1 MNGKRALMMQNTFI
15 TKTNNMEKDITLID
29 QKFPEVE
36 YVQGEDL
43 NIENMKE
50 RIVTK
55 AWYDTARF
63 NEITDVAV
71 GIGMGTRTLYFYAKK
86 LKLPRR
92 SGLK

>member
-1 MNGKRALMMQNTFI
+1 MNDNY
-15 TKTNNMEKDITLID
+15 
-29 QKFPEVE
+29 QKFAEVE
-36 YVQGEDL
+36 LKEGEDL
-43 NIENMKE
+43 NIENMKQ

-86 LKLPRR
+86 LKLPKR

>member
-1 MNGKRALMMQNTFI
+1 M
-15 TKTNNMEKDITLID
+15 KDKY
-29 QKFPEVE
+29 QKFAEVE
-36 YVQGEDL
+36 LKEGEDL
-43 NIENMKE
+43 NIENMKQ

-71 GIGMGTRTLYFYAKK
+71 GIGMGTRTLFFYAKK
-86 LKLPRR
+86 LKLPKR

>member
-1 MNGKRALMMQNTFI
+1 MSSY
-15 TKTNNMEKDITLID
+15 
-29 QKFPEVE
+29 QKFAEVE
-36 YVQGEDL
+36 LKEGEDL

>member
-1 MNGKRALMMQNTFI
+1 MKLLKQKPT
-15 TKTNNMEKDITLID
+15 DIKLI
-29 QKFPEVE
+29 E
-36 YVQGEDL
+36 GEDL

-63 NEITDVAV
+63 NEITDIAI
-71 GIGMGTRTLYFYAKK
+71 GIGMGTRTLYFYARK
-86 LKLPRR
+86 LKLPKR

>member
-1 MNGKRALMMQNTFI
+1 MKQ
-15 TKTNNMEKDITLID
+15 KSID
-29 QKFPEVE
+29 VEVIE
-36 YVQGEDL
+36 GEDL

-63 NEITDVAV
+63 NDVTDIAV
-71 GIGMGTRTLYFYAKK
+71 GIGMGTRTLFFYAKK

>member
-1 MNGKRALMMQNTFI
+1 MKLLKQKSI
-15 TKTNNMEKDITLID
+15 DVQLI
-29 QKFPEVE
+29 E
-36 YVQGEDL
+36 GEDL

-50 RIVTK
+50 RIITK

-71 GIGMGTRTLYFYAKK
+71 GIGMGTRTLFFYAKK
-86 LKLPRR
+86 LKLPKR

>member
-1 MNGKRALMMQNTFI
+1 MN
-15 TKTNNMEKDITLID
+15 DY
-29 QKFPEVE
+29 QKFAEVE
-36 YVQGEDL
+36 LKEGEDL

-63 NEITDVAV
+63 NEINDVAV
-71 GIGMGTRTLYFYAKK
+71 GIGMGTRTLYFYARK
-86 LKLPRR
+86 LKLPKR

>member
-1 MNGKRALMMQNTFI
+1 MK
-15 TKTNNMEKDITLID
+15 
-29 QKFPEVE
+29 QKSIEVE
-36 YVQGEDL
+36 LIEGEDL

-71 GIGMGTRTLYFYAKK
+71 GIGMGTRTLYFYARK
-86 LKLPRR
+86 LKLPKR

>member
-1 MNGKRALMMQNTFI
+1 MKQ
-15 TKTNNMEKDITLID
+15 KSID
-29 QKFPEVE
+29 
-36 YVQGEDL
+36 VQVIEGEDL

-50 RIVTK
+50 RIITK

>member
-1 MNGKRALMMQNTFI
+1 MK
-15 TKTNNMEKDITLID
+15 
-29 QKFPEVE
+29 QKYIEVE
-36 YVQGEDL
+36 VIEGEDL
-43 NIENMKE
+43 NIENMKQ

-63 NEITDVAV
+63 NDITDVAV
-71 GIGMGTRTLYFYAKK
+71 GIGMGTRTLYFYARK

>member
-1 MNGKRALMMQNTFI
+1 MKQ
-15 TKTNNMEKDITLID
+15 KSID
-29 QKFPEVE
+29 VEVIE
-36 YVQGEDL
+36 GEDL

-50 RIVTK
+50 RIITK

>member
-1 MNGKRALMMQNTFI
+1 MK
-15 TKTNNMEKDITLID
+15 
-29 QKFPEVE
+29 QKSLEIKVIE
-36 YVQGEDL
+36 GEDL
-43 NIENMKE
+43 NIENMKQ

-71 GIGMGTRTLYFYAKK
+71 GIGMGTRTLYFYARK
-86 LKLPRR
+86 LKLPKR

>member
-1 MNGKRALMMQNTFI
+1 MNHKSI
-15 TKTNNMEKDITLID
+15 
-29 QKFPEVE
+29 EVE
-36 YVQGEDL
+36 VIEGEDL

-63 NEITDVAV
+63 NDVTDIAV
-71 GIGMGTRTLYFYAKK
+71 GIGMGTRTLFFYAKK
-86 LKLPRR
+86 LKLPKR

>member
-1 MNGKRALMMQNTFI
+1 MKLQKQKPT
-15 TKTNNMEKDITLID
+15 DVQLID
-29 QKFPEVE
+29 
-36 YVQGEDL
+36 GEDL

-50 RIVTK
+50 RIIRR

-63 NEITDVAV
+63 NDVTDIAV
-71 GIGMGTRTLYFYAKK
+71 GIGMGTRTLYFYVKK

>member
-1 MNGKRALMMQNTFI
+1 MKKKSI
-15 TKTNNMEKDITLID
+15 
-29 QKFPEVE
+29 EVKVIE
-36 YVQGEDL
+36 GEDL

-71 GIGMGTRTLYFYAKK
+71 GIGMGTRTLYFYARK
-86 LKLPRR
+86 LKLPKR

>member
-1 MNGKRALMMQNTFI
+1 MKLLN
-15 TKTNNMEKDITLID
+15 
-29 QKFPEVE
+29 QKPSDVEVIE
-36 YVQGEDL
+36 GEDL

-71 GIGMGTRTLYFYAKK
+71 GIGMGTRTLYFYARK
-86 LKLPRR
+86 LKLPKR

>member
-1 MNGKRALMMQNTFI
+1 MKIIKQ
-15 TKTNNMEKDITLID
+15 KSID
-29 QKFPEVE
+29 
-36 YVQGEDL
+36 VQVIEGEDL
-43 NIENMKE
+43 NIENMKQ

>member
-1 MNGKRALMMQNTFI
+1 MKQKSI
-15 TKTNNMEKDITLID
+15 DVQLI
-29 QKFPEVE
+29 E
-36 YVQGEDL
+36 GEDL

-63 NEITDVAV
+63 NEITDIAI

-86 LKLPRR
+86 LKLPKR

>member
-1 MNGKRALMMQNTFI
+1 MNLLN
-15 TKTNNMEKDITLID
+15 
-29 QKFPEVE
+29 QKFLQVE
-36 YVQGEDL
+36 YIEGEDL

-50 RIVTK
+50 RIIRR

-63 NEITDVAV
+63 NDITDVAV

>member
-1 MNGKRALMMQNTFI
+1 MKLL
-15 TKTNNMEKDITLID
+15 K
-29 QKFPEVE
+29 QKPSDVE
-36 YVQGEDL
+36 YVEDEDL

-50 RIVTK
+50 RIITK

-71 GIGMGTRTLYFYAKK
+71 GIGMGTRTLYFYARK
-86 LKLPRR
+86 LKLPKR

>member
-1 MNGKRALMMQNTFI
+1 MK
-15 TKTNNMEKDITLID
+15 
-29 QKFPEVE
+29 QKSIEVE
-36 YVQGEDL
+36 VIEGEDL
-43 NIENMKE
+43 NIENMKQ

-86 LKLPRR
+86 LKLPKR